1 MDEKITE
8 VNYKLTQLKERPSG
22 YQIDGVDIMKGST
35 LNLNIIDGEFDDQF
49 FDAAN
54 FQPMIE
60 IVVNDNEQLEHTKVI
75 TPPLNMNP
83 VWKEVLSFDI
93 LKPSDEVS
101 IQIINQFANQKEI
114 LAEKRFYIGEI
125 GNDENDPL
133 HELKSQRRIEDI
145 LLISNMEGETIG
157 QIKY

>member
-49 FDAAN
+49 FDASN

-93 LKPSDEVS
+93 LKPTDEVS
-101 IQIINQFANQKEI
+101 I
-114 LAEKRFYIGEI
+114 
-125 GNDENDPL
+125 
-133 HELKSQRRIEDI
+133 
-145 LLISNMEGETIG
+145 
-157 QIKY
+157 

>member
-1 MDEKITE
+1 
-8 VNYKLTQLKERPSG
+8 
-22 YQIDGVDIMKGST
+22 MKGST

-49 FDAAN
+49 FDSNN

-60 IVVNDNEQLEHTKVI
+60 IVVNNNEQLEHTKVI

-93 LKPSDEVS
+93 LKPNDEIS

-133 HELKSQRRIEDI
+133 HELK
-145 LLISNMEGETIG
+145 T
-157 QIKY
+157 